1 MVAYGEHVAQR
12 WWSEM
17 SPRGFPI
24 GTCREG
30 TAPAEKGPSRVESR
44 RAGDEAE
51 RTRVWVGG
59 GLWFIRRPHGDD
71 LDSTRL
77 FVLDAAKPRS
87 TSV

>member
-51 RTRVWVGG
+51 RTRVWV
-59 GLWFIRRPHGDD
+59 
-71 LDSTRL
+71 
-77 FVLDAAKPRS
+77 AALHITEPEPKTEPKKSKP
-87 TSV
+87 